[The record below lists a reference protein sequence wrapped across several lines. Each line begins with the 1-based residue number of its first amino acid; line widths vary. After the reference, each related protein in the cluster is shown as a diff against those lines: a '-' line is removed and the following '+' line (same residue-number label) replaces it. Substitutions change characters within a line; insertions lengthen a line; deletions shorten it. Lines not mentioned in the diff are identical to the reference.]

1 MTLVHPNKSTLLAA
15 IEATEFEIQF
25 SKMRWG
31 RYSNVESD
39 VENAKRR
46 LLILQ
51 SIYESKYG
59 ELEHAGLSTMQT
71 VSVSPRVR
79 NKLEGEF
86 NRRQRRE
93 APDRKPRLGRFFRW

>member
-1 MTLVHPNKSTLLAA
+1 MTLVHPSKSTLLAA

-31 RYSNVESD
+31 RYSSIESD

-46 LLILQ
+46 LLTLQ

-59 ELEHAGLSTMQT
+59 ELKHAGLPTMQT
-71 VSVSPRVR
+71 VAVSTRVR
-79 NKLEGEF
+79 NKLEGEL

-93 APDRKPRLGRFFRW
+93 APNRKPRLGGFFRW

>member
-1 MTLVHPNKSTLLAA
+1 MSLINPTKRTILAA
-15 IEATEFEIQF
+15 IKATEYEIEHPR
-25 SKMRWG
+25 SRWG
-31 RYSNVESD
+31 FYAKPDVD

-46 LLILQ
+46 LLMLQ

-59 ELEHAGLSTMQT
+59 ELTDARLSIMQT
-71 VSVSPRVR
+71 FAVSPRVR